1 MVTKWLAAFVE
12 QGTTHWSMLNREK
25 GFYAAV
31 QHVARHGREIP
42 NAERLAD
49 PGAADTHGSR
59 RRLTFLCRSGRPAA
73 AGFNSVIAHVSS
85 VGSPYDV
92 LGIDAAA
99 DEDRVVRAYRER
111 IKESHPDHGGSVA
124 EFKRV
129 RRAYEHVTAGRD
141 PDGFRVD
148 APDSRPGS
156 EGSVDPRDESAGGDD
171 SDGADEDGDTFG
183 PTVQYLDYAVVE
195 SRGWRLTDDD
205 LFGKA
210 EAADLEVDSHGLLVV
225 ESRETLLEAAERYG
239 FSWPYAC
246 RGGACANCAV
256 AVVEGDVEMPVSTVL
271 DDDLTDRGVRLSCIG
286 EPVTD
291 DLKIVFN
298 IEHLPGL
305 AELRL
310 PAEQFGNAR
319 ADD

>member
-1 MVTKWLAAFVE
+1 MEQVTVRSAAAV
-12 QGTTHWSMLNREK
+12 GLNR
-25 GFYAAV
+25 
-31 QHVARHGREIP
+31 QIP
-42 NAERLAD
+42 VKRD
-49 PGAADTHGSR
+49 
-59 RRLTFLCRSGRPAA
+59 
-73 AGFNSVIAHVSS
+73 

-92 LGIDAAA
+92 LGLAHDA
-99 DEDRVVRAYRER
+99 DEEAVVQAYREQV
-111 IKESHPDHGGSVA
+111 KQAHPDHGGSIA

-129 RRAYEHVTAGRD
+129 QRAYEHITSGQD
-141 PDGFRVD
+141 PVEFE
-148 APDSRPGS
+148 APAADSGADRSESNGS
-156 EGSVDPRDESAGGDD
+156 GSDPAAGGDGVSSADTGDDPD
-171 SDGADEDGDTFG
+171 SGLG
-183 PTVQYLDYAVVE
+183 PTVEYLDYAVVE
-195 SRGWRLTDDD
+195 SRGWDLGDED

-210 EAADLEVDSHGLLVV
+210 EAADLDVDSHGLLVV
-225 ESRETLLEAAERYG
+225 DPRETLLEAAERYG

-256 AVVEGDVEMPVSTVL
+256 AVVEGGLEMPVSTVL
-271 DDDLTDRGVRLSCIG
+271 DEDLTDRGVRLSCIG

>member
-1 MVTKWLAAFVE
+1 ME
-12 QGTTHWSMLNREK
+12 
-25 GFYAAV
+25 
-31 QHVARHGREIP
+31 
-42 NAERLAD
+42 
-49 PGAADTHGSR
+49 
-59 RRLTFLCRSGRPAA
+59 
-73 AGFNSVIAHVSS
+73 
-85 VGSPYDV
+85 SPYDV
-92 LGIDAAA
+92 LGVDVAA
-99 DEDRVVRAYRER
+99 DEDSVVRAYRER
-111 IKESHPDHGGSVA
+111 VKEAHPDHGGSVA

-129 RRAYEHVTAGRD
+129 RRAYEHITAGRD
-141 PDGFRVD
+141 PDAFGAEEADDRSGSGDPV
-148 APDSRPGS
+148 DSRDGS
-156 EGSVDPRDESAGGDD
+156 PGDD
-171 SDGADEDGDTFG
+171 SADEGSDGADDTLG

-195 SRGWRLTDDD
+195 SHGWGLADDD
-205 LFGKA
+205 LFEKA
-210 EAADLEVDSHGLLVV
+210 EAADLGVDSHGLLVV
-225 ESRETLLEAAERYG
+225 EPRETLLEAAERYG

-256 AVVEGDVEMPVSTVL
+256 AVVEGDLEMPVSTVL
-271 DDDLTDRGVRLSCIG
+271 DDDLIDRGVRLSCIG

>member
-1 MVTKWLAAFVE
+1 
-12 QGTTHWSMLNREK
+12 
-25 GFYAAV
+25 
-31 QHVARHGREIP
+31 
-42 NAERLAD
+42 
-49 PGAADTHGSR
+49 
-59 RRLTFLCRSGRPAA
+59 
-73 AGFNSVIAHVSS
+73 

-92 LGIDAAA
+92 LGLDADA
-99 DEDRVVRAYRER
+99 DEDAVVQAYRER
-111 IKESHPDHGGSVA
+111 VKEAHPDHGGSIA

-141 PDGFRVD
+141 PATFEADDTTAERD
-148 APDSRPGS
+148 GS
-156 EGSVDPRDESAGGDD
+156 ESRAETGSGDDRVPSDDDAGDESE
-171 SDGADEDGDTFG
+171 SELG
-183 PTVQYLDYAVVE
+183 PTVEYLDYAAVE
-195 SRGWRLTDDD
+195 SHGWNLTDDD
-205 LFGKA
+205 LFEKA
-210 EAADLEVDSHGLLVV
+210 EAADLGVDTHGLLVV
-225 ESRETLLEAAERYG
+225 EPRETLLEAAERYG

-256 AVVEGDVEMPVSTVL
+256 AVVEGDLEMPVSTVL

>member
-1 MVTKWLAAFVE
+1 M
-12 QGTTHWSMLNREK
+12 
-25 GFYAAV
+25 
-31 QHVARHGREIP
+31 
-42 NAERLAD
+42 
-49 PGAADTHGSR
+49 
-59 RRLTFLCRSGRPAA
+59 
-73 AGFNSVIAHVSS
+73 
-85 VGSPYDV
+85 GSPYDV
-92 LGIDAAA
+92 LGLDADV
-99 DEDRVVRAYRER
+99 DEDAVVQAYRER
-111 IKESHPDHGGSVA
+111 VKDAHPDHGGSVA

-129 RRAYEHVTAGRD
+129 QRAYEHITAGRD
-141 PDGFRVD
+141 PARFAAD
-148 APDSRPGS
+148 APATDPEADRSEPEGPDSHS
-156 EGSVDPRDESAGGDD
+156 TT
-171 SDGADEDGDTFG
+171 DGDAVSSADADGDSGSRLG
-183 PTVQYLDYAVVE
+183 PTVEYLDYAVVE
-195 SRGWRLTDDD
+195 SRGWDLGDED

-210 EAADLEVDSHGLLVV
+210 EAADLGVDSYGLLVV
-225 ESRETLLEAAERYG
+225 EPRETLLEAAERYG

-256 AVVEGDVEMPVSTVL
+256 AVVEGGLEMPVSTVL
-271 DDDLTDRGVRLSCIG
+271 DDELTDRGVRLSCIG

>member
-1 MVTKWLAAFVE
+1 L
-12 QGTTHWSMLNREK
+12 GLD
-25 GFYAAV
+25 
-31 QHVARHGREIP
+31 
-42 NAERLAD
+42 AD
-49 PGAADTHGSR
+49 
-59 RRLTFLCRSGRPAA
+59 
-73 AGFNSVIAHVSS
+73 
-85 VGSPYDV
+85 
-92 LGIDAAA
+92 A
-99 DEDRVVRAYRER
+99 DEDAVVRAYRER
-111 IKESHPDHGGSVA
+111 VKEVHPDHGGSVA
-124 EFKRV
+124 AFKRV

-141 PDGFRVD
+141 PATFE
-148 APDSRPGS
+148 AA
-156 EGSVDPRDESAGGDD
+156 EAAAGGDRRGSTD
-171 SDGADEDGDTFG
+171 ERRGSAEEEVPSDGDADDGTADELG
-183 PTVQYLDYAVVE
+183 PTVEYLDYAAVE
-195 SRGWRLTDDD
+195 SRGWNITDDD
-205 LFGKA
+205 LFAKA
-210 EAADLEVDSHGLLVV
+210 EAADLGVDTHGILVV
-225 ESRETLLEAAERYG
+225 EPRETLLEAAERYG

-256 AVVEGDVEMPVSTVL
+256 AVVEGGLEMPVSTVL

>member
-1 MVTKWLAAFVE
+1 M
-12 QGTTHWSMLNREK
+12 
-25 GFYAAV
+25 
-31 QHVARHGREIP
+31 
-42 NAERLAD
+42 
-49 PGAADTHGSR
+49 
-59 RRLTFLCRSGRPAA
+59 
-73 AGFNSVIAHVSS
+73 
-85 VGSPYDV
+85 GSPYDV
-92 LGIDAAA
+92 LDIDAAA
-99 DEDRVVRAYRER
+99 DEDAVVQAYRER
-111 IKESHPDHGGSVA
+111 VKEAHPDHGGSVA

-129 RRAYEHVTAGRD
+129 RRAYEHITAGRD
-141 PDGFRVD
+141 PDAFQTEDTDTVSEGDSASV
-148 APDSRPGS
+148 DSRDGPTG
-156 EGSVDPRDESAGGDD
+156 EDDD
-171 SDGADEDGDTFG
+171 STEDGDDTLG

-195 SRGWRLTDDD
+195 SRGWSLTDDD
-205 LFGKA
+205 LFEKA
-210 EAADLEVDSHGLLVV
+210 EAADLGVDSHGLLVV
-225 ESRETLLEAAERYG
+225 EPRETLLEAAERYG

-256 AVVEGDVEMPVSTVL
+256 AVVEGDLEMPVSTVL
-271 DDDLTDRGVRLSCIG
+271 DDDLIDRGVRLSCIG

>member
-1 MVTKWLAAFVE
+1 
-12 QGTTHWSMLNREK
+12 
-25 GFYAAV
+25 
-31 QHVARHGREIP
+31 
-42 NAERLAD
+42 
-49 PGAADTHGSR
+49 
-59 RRLTFLCRSGRPAA
+59 
-73 AGFNSVIAHVSS
+73 

-92 LGIDAAA
+92 LGLDADA
-99 DEDRVVRAYRER
+99 DEDAIVQAYRER
-111 IKESHPDHGGSVA
+111 VKAVHPDHGGSIA

-129 RRAYEHVTAGRD
+129 RRAYEHTTAGRD
-141 PDGFRVD
+141 PATFEADGLNG
-148 APDSRPGS
+148 GS
-156 EGSVDPRDESAGGDD
+156 ESDQSGSTESRTASDDDRAKSDDEAENDPESGL
-171 SDGADEDGDTFG
+171 G
-183 PTVQYLDYAVVE
+183 PTVEYLDYAVVE
-195 SRGWRLTDDD
+195 SRGWSLTDED
-205 LFGKA
+205 LFEKA
-210 EAADLEVDSHGLLVV
+210 EAADLGVDSHGLLVV

-256 AVVEGDVEMPVSTVL
+256 AVVEGDLEMPVSTVL

>member
-1 MVTKWLAAFVE
+1 M
-12 QGTTHWSMLNREK
+12 
-25 GFYAAV
+25 
-31 QHVARHGREIP
+31 
-42 NAERLAD
+42 
-49 PGAADTHGSR
+49 
-59 RRLTFLCRSGRPAA
+59 
-73 AGFNSVIAHVSS
+73 
-85 VGSPYDV
+85 GSPYDV
-92 LGIDAAA
+92 LDIDAAA
-99 DEDRVVRAYRER
+99 DEDAVVQAYRER
-111 IKESHPDHGGSVA
+111 VKEAHPDHGGSVA

-129 RRAYEHVTAGRD
+129 RRAYEHITAGRD
-141 PDGFRVD
+141 PDAFRGEDSGDPSDPGGSASV
-148 APDSRPGS
+148 DSRDDS
-156 EGSVDPRDESAGGDD
+156 TEDDDSTDD
-171 SDGADEDGDTFG
+171 SDDTLG

-195 SRGWRLTDDD
+195 SRGWGLADDD
-205 LFGKA
+205 LFEKA
-210 EAADLEVDSHGLLVV
+210 EAADLGVDSHGLLVV
-225 ESRETLLEAAERYG
+225 EPRETLLEAAERYG

-256 AVVEGDVEMPVSTVL
+256 AVVEGGLEMPVSTVL

>member
-1 MVTKWLAAFVE
+1 M
-12 QGTTHWSMLNREK
+12 
-25 GFYAAV
+25 
-31 QHVARHGREIP
+31 
-42 NAERLAD
+42 
-49 PGAADTHGSR
+49 
-59 RRLTFLCRSGRPAA
+59 
-73 AGFNSVIAHVSS
+73 
-85 VGSPYDV
+85 GSPYDV
-92 LGIDAAA
+92 LGLDADA
-99 DEDRVVRAYRER
+99 DEDAIVQAYRER
-111 IKESHPDHGGSVA
+111 VKEVHPDHGGSIA

-129 RRAYEHVTAGRD
+129 RRAYEHITAGRD
-141 PDGFRVD
+141 PATFEADG
-148 APDSRPGS
+148 PDGGS
-156 EGSVDPRDESAGGDD
+156 EGDRSGSADSRTAAGDD
-171 SDGADEDGDTFG
+171 RARSEDEAEDDPESGLG
-183 PTVQYLDYAVVE
+183 PTVEYLDYAVVE
-195 SRGWRLTDDD
+195 SRGWSLTDED
-205 LFGKA
+205 LFEKA
-210 EAADLEVDSHGLLVV
+210 EAADLGVDSHGLLVV
-225 ESRETLLEAAERYG
+225 EPRETLLEAAERYG

-256 AVVEGDVEMPVSTVL
+256 AVVEGDLEMPVSTVL

>member
-1 MVTKWLAAFVE
+1 M
-12 QGTTHWSMLNREK
+12 
-25 GFYAAV
+25 
-31 QHVARHGREIP
+31 
-42 NAERLAD
+42 
-49 PGAADTHGSR
+49 
-59 RRLTFLCRSGRPAA
+59 
-73 AGFNSVIAHVSS
+73 
-85 VGSPYDV
+85 GSPYDV
-92 LGIDAAA
+92 LGLDADA
-99 DEDRVVRAYRER
+99 DEDAVVRAYRER
-111 IKESHPDHGGSVA
+111 VKEAHPDHGGSVA

-141 PDGFRVD
+141 PATFD
-148 APDSRPGS
+148 A
-156 EGSVDPRDESAGGDD
+156 
-171 SDGADEDGDTFG
+171 DGADTGSESDRSGSAGERTAAGDDRVPSDDDADGEPASGLG
-183 PTVQYLDYAVVE
+183 PTVEYLDYAAVE
-195 SRGWRLTDDD
+195 SHGWNLADED
-205 LFGKA
+205 LFEKA
-210 EAADLEVDSHGLLVV
+210 EAADLGVDSHGLLVV
-225 ESRETLLEAAERYG
+225 EPRETLLEAAERYG

-256 AVVEGDVEMPVSTVL
+256 AVVEGDLEMPVSTVL
-271 DDDLTDRGVRLSCIG
+271 DDELTDRGVRLSCIG